1 MTILPL
7 EGSFVEG
14 LKPLTKEEYIEEM
27 KKKGFHFDKKDE
39 PRKHWI
45 ITKLTTKCPVCS
57 RECEDNNE
65 RDAKSTLSAAVIT
78 CVSCGFKG
86 DLGL

>member
-14 LKPLTKEEYIEEM
+14 LKPLTKEEYIEIM
-27 KKKGFHFDKKDE
+27 KKKGFHFENKEQKY
-39 PRKHWI
+39 WI
-45 ITKLTTKCPVCS
+45 VMKITTKCPKCGREYEETGSDAENTIRSVAICS
-57 RECEDNNE
+57 
-65 RDAKSTLSAAVIT
+65 T
-78 CVSCGFKG
+78 CGFEG

>member
-39 PRKHWI
+39 PRKYWI
-45 ITKLTTKCPVCS
+45 VTKITTKCPTCG
-57 RECEDNNE
+57 REYEDTGKNAE
-65 RDAKSTLSAAVIT
+65 STLSAVCT
-78 CVSCGFKG
+78 CTSCGFEG
-86 DLGL
+86 SLEI